1 MAKGQIKQKQTPETL
16 KKLDEVFA
24 IDGTVEEACYYAD
37 ISPALYYVW
46 IKESP
51 ELLERFNR
59 LRERPVL
66 LARQTAIKRLIES
79 YANAMDYLSRKRKK
93 EFATRSELTGAEGG
107 AIKIETISPEEK
119 AKLLAL
125 L

>member
-1 MAKGQIKQKQTPETL
+1 MAKGQVKQKQTPETL

-46 IKESP
+46 VKDNP
-51 ELLERFNR
+51 ELLDRFTR

-66 LARQTAIKRLIES
+66 LARQTAIKFVNQS
-79 YANAMDYLSRKRKK
+79 YANAIDYLSRKRKK
-93 EFATRSELTGAEGG
+93 EFATRSELTGAGG
-107 AIKIETISPEEK
+107 EAIQIETISPEDK